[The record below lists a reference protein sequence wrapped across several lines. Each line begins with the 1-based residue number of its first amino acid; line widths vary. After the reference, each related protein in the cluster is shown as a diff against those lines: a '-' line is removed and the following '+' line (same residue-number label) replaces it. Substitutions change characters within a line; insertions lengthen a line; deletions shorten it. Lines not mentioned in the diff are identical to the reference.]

1 MDSSGRVGNITSSS
15 GISSTDSGN
24 GSRGDSSDVERS
36 AGRDG
41 AIASGVGQGIAGI
54 SSIAKT
60 VVAKAISTIE
70 VGVSRPLGN
79 MDGSSRV
86 GNITSSSSIGS
97 SDSGNGSGGSSG
109 DVQRT
114 GGGHVGVA
122 GHHGGNGM
130 DGRDHRG
137 SSHNRGSGVDGRDGS
152 SSNDGSV
159 SGVSGISQA
168 ISSISKTVSGVSQT
182 VVSEGEVGVSVGI
195 PLGHVDGSGRVG
207 DIASSGSVAGEG
219 SGHSSRS
226 QTSDV
231 H

>member
-36 AGRDG
+36 SGRDG

-60 VVAKAISTIE
+60 VVAKAIPTIE

-79 MDGSSRV
+79 MDGSGRV
-86 GNITSSSSIGS
+86 GNITSSSSVGS

-109 DVQRT
+109 DVQRA

-122 GHHGGNGM
+122 SHHGGNGM
-130 DGRDHRG
+130 DGRDHGG
-137 SSHNRGSGVDGRDGS
+137 SGHNRGSSVDGRDGS

-159 SGVSGISQA
+159 SGVSG
-168 ISSISKTVSGVSQT
+168 ISKTVSGVSQT

-219 SGHSSRS
+219 SRHSSRS

>member
-86 GNITSSSSIGS
+86 GNITSSSSVGS

-122 GHHGGNGM
+122 GHHGGNSM
-130 DGRDHRG
+130 DGRDHGG
-137 SSHNRGSGVDGRDGS
+137 SGHNRGSGVDGRDGS
-152 SSNDGSV
+152 SSNDRSV
-159 SGVSGISQA
+159 SGVSGISQT
-168 ISSISKTVSGVSQT
+168 I
-182 VVSEGEVGVSVGI
+182 VSEGEVGVSVSL